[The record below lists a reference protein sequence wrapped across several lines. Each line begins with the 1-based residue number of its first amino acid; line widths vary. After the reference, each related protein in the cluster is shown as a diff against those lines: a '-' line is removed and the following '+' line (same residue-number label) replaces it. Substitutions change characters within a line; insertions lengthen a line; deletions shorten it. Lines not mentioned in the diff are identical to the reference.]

1 MPTSL
6 TDKTMDRALPD
17 TARQA
22 QKRKRIW
29 QISIGVALVA
39 AAIFGFRN
47 LISPGIARSELRTAV
62 VEAGPVVA
70 TLTASGQVVP
80 EHEQAITS
88 PIQARIEQVV
98 RQAGEEVNPGDQVLL
113 LDQSF
118 TQLAYDKLK
127 DEQEMNQHKR
137 VQLRL
142 QLQKKLNG
150 LESQLAIKRMSVKSL
165 QARLEDEQYLLKIG
179 GGTQELVKQ
188 AELNLKI
195 AQQELAQLERDI
207 QSERQLLQAD
217 EQELGFT
224 LAMQGRSIEELERKM
239 QQAEVRASHHG
250 VVTWVK
256 DEIGSTVNTGDV
268 IVRLADLSSFKV
280 KASVSDVFADQLQTG
295 GEATVRINNTDLKG
309 TIAAVEPTVTNGTV
323 TFYVA
328 LADNANKLLRPN
340 LRVDVYVNTATK
352 PNTLRVKNGPYFNSA
367 GNDQVFVVRGDEVIQ
382 TPARIGVSNADF
394 VELENGV
401 RPGDVVVISDMKD
414 YEHVKKLKLK

>member
-1 MPTSL
+1 
-6 TDKTMDRALPD
+6 MDRALSE

-22 QKRKRIW
+22 RKQKRLW
-29 QISIGVALVA
+29 QIGIAVALVA
-39 AAIFGFRN
+39 AAIFGFRS
-47 LISPGIARSELRTAV
+47 LISPGIARSELRTAI
-62 VEAGPVVA
+62 VEEGPVVA

-98 RQAGEEVNPGDQVLL
+98 RHTGEEVKPGDQVLL
-113 LDQSF
+113 LDQSY

-179 GGTQELVKQ
+179 GGTRELVKQ

-207 QSERQLLQAD
+207 RSERQLLQAD

-239 QQAEVRASHHG
+239 EQAEVRATHYG

-256 DEIGSTVNTGDV
+256 SEIGSNVNAGDV
-268 IVRLADLSSFKV
+268 IARLADLSSFKV
-280 KASVSDVFADQLQTG
+280 KASVSDAFADQLQAG
-295 GEATVRINNTDLKG
+295 GEATVRVNDTDLKG
-309 TIAAVEPTVTNGTV
+309 TIAAVEPTVTNGTI
-323 TFYVA
+323 TFFVA
-328 LADNANKLLRPN
+328 LEDNAHKLLRPN

-352 PNTLRVKNGPYFNSA
+352 TNTLRVKNGPYFNSA
-367 GNDQVFVVRGDEVIQ
+367 GNDQVFVVLEDEVVL
-382 TPARIGVSNADF
+382 TPARIGVSNTDF
-394 VELENGV
+394 VELESGV
-401 RPGDVVVISDMKD
+401 QPGDVVVISDMKE
-414 YEHVKKLKLK
+414 YEHIKKIKLK

>member
-1 MPTSL
+1 
-6 TDKTMDRALPD
+6 MDRALSD

-22 QKRKRIW
+22 RKRKRLW
-29 QISIGVALVA
+29 QISIGVALLAV
-39 AAIFGFRN
+39 AIFGFRT
-47 LISPGIARSELRTAV
+47 LITPGIARSDIRTAV
-62 VEAGPVVA
+62 VEEGPVVA

-98 RQAGEEVNPGDQVLL
+98 RHTGEEVKPGDQVLL
-113 LDQSF
+113 LDQSY

-142 QLQKKLNG
+142 QLQKKLNS
-150 LESQLAIKRMSVKSL
+150 LESQLAIKHMSVKSL

-239 QQAEVRASHHG
+239 EQAEVRATHHG

-256 DEIGSTVNTGDV
+256 SEIGSNVNAGDV
-268 IVRLADLSSFKV
+268 IARLADLSSFKV
-280 KASVSDVFADQLQTG
+280 KASVSDAFADQLRAG
-295 GEATVRINNTDLKG
+295 GEATVRVNDTDLKG
-309 TIAAVEPTVTNGTV
+309 TIAAVEPTVTNGTI
-323 TFYVA
+323 TFFVA
-328 LADNANKLLRPN
+328 LADNAHKLLRPN
-340 LRVDVYVNTATK
+340 LRVNVYVNTATK
-352 PNTLRVKNGPYFNSA
+352 ANTLRVKNGPYFNSA
-367 GNDQVFVVRGDEVIQ
+367 GNDQVFVVQEDEVVLI
-382 TPARIGVSNADF
+382 PARIGVSNTDF
-394 VELENGV
+394 VELESGV
-401 RPGDVVVISDMKD
+401 QPGDVVVISDMNE
-414 YEHVKKLKLK
+414 YEHMKKIKLK